1 MRRFEYHDDVSI
13 KFWQVDQA
21 GSDLH
26 IGFGRIGSAGQ
37 RQCKSYADSA
47 SAGAAMEKLI
57 REKIAKGYVETSAGA
72 VIEPTPAAGGIAP
85 CPAASHNVPAS
96 LEELPPV
103 LAAPP
108 WTKSA
113 RKYHTILALK
123 PLALA
128 PIARWTPE
136 ERQAMCSTT
145 RYDVSP
151 YNWRRYEGP
160 PDAEAAMAAGDVD
173 RVVALWV
180 DNLGTDKI
188 GSCVDS
194 VTDLPAPFNAAL
206 LTAVAKRE
214 INSPGYAIGTLGL
227 ASVPALAIMIERRPA
242 IELPYAKYFGATEL
256 ALPVARAYASQ
267 KNNSARELARDWL
280 LANPEHSACALIAPA
295 LGKAS
300 SARDAAVAVLRL
312 LASGGHEAVLTQ
324 VASRYRQEA
333 VETAL
338 RALLDDDPLERFP
351 SKIAPLPAF
360 WQPGKWPRPC
370 LFNGKVL
377 PDAALDAI
385 GVMLR
390 FPRSDHPYAGID
402 QVRQACTP
410 SSLSRFAWDLFSAWT
425 AAGGDPGEN
434 WAFTALGLFGSD
446 DIARKL
452 TPLIRAWPG
461 EQLDPGL
468 IVGMPEHEPE
478 QRLKEVRVVDGDTVN
493 GKAPRYPLSTLG
505 AIVASEL
512 IRDMQDLG
520 A

>member
-1 MRRFEYHDDVSI
+1 MRRFEYSDDVSS
-13 KFWQVDQA
+13 KFWQVDHA

-85 CPAASHNVPAS
+85 CAAASHNVPAS

-108 WTKSA
+108 WTKPA
-113 RKYHTILALK
+113 RKNHTILALK

-160 PDAEAAMAAGDVD
+160 PDAEAAMAVGDVD

-180 DNLGTDKI
+180 DYLGNDKI

-267 KNNSARELARDWL
+267 KNN
-280 LANPEHSACALIAPA
+280 
-295 LGKAS
+295 

-446 DIARKL
+446 GIARKL

-493 GKAPRYPLSTLG
+493 GKAARYPLSTLG